1 MITTAAAPA
10 SSPSSFAEAP
20 SATGTSTEGY
30 AVVRPWWAHLAWVLG
45 ASILGFVVPAVF
57 AGALHLSRAL
67 FVLPYLAVSA
77 TFLYMYV
84 RWSGVDVYR
93 RLRRHWVWGVVG
105 AIAAGAFV
113 VNNVS
118 YQPVSAAPTGVELV
132 GAILWLGV
140 VYGTIDALMLSLL
153 PLFATWQ
160 ALAGL
165 GWTKSWYG
173 RRRQRG
179 AGTDCQPH
187 RRSRLPSRLPRVPQ
201 LQPCRSHH
209 RKWRDESRVVAHDE
223 PRCGHWCP
231 RGDAYRR
238 HPARSRDHTSATTA
252 LLSG

>member
-1 MITTAAAPA
+1 MTTTAVAPA
-10 SSPSSFAEAP
+10 SSPASLGEAA
-20 SATGTSTEGY
+20 STIGTSPDRH

-45 ASILGFVVPAVF
+45 ASIVGFVVPAVF

-93 RLRRHWVWGVVG
+93 RLRQHWVWGVVG

-140 VYGTIDALMLSLL
+140 VYGTIDALMLSVL

-173 RRRQRG
+173 R
-179 AGTDCQPH
+179 AGTGVLALIA
-187 RRSRLPSRLPRVPQ
+187 SL
-201 LQPCRSHH
+201 
-209 RKWRDESRVVAHDE
+209 VVAA
-223 PRCGHWCP
+223 
-231 RGDAYRR
+231 AYHLGYPEFRNSSLVAPIIGNGVMSLASLLTMSPVAAIGA
-238 HPARSRDHTSATTA
+238 HVAMHIAAILHGAETT
-252 LLSG
+252 LQLPPHY